1 MNSDGAQDVRTLV
14 ERARDGDRQAF
25 AALYDRYLDQV
36 YGYIRRRV
44 GDQQTAEDLCSEVFL
59 KALRGIRSFT
69 WQGADPG
76 AWLIAI
82 ARNRLRDHYKSA
94 RVRREEVRDA
104 STGTPAVDP
113 RQTPERTAVGRDMAL
128 SLGRALELLSDDH
141 REVLELRFLHE
152 LSVVETATAMERTV
166 GAVKA
171 LQYRALRAL
180 AEVVSSDPSFSHLAG
195 LGGAT
200 LAVLLRVVAP

>member
-1 MNSDGAQDVRTLV
+1 MTVDGAQDVRTLV
-14 ERARDGDRQAF
+14 ERAGDGDRQAF

-44 GDQQTAEDLCSEVFL
+44 GRREVAEDLCSEVFL
-59 KALRGIRSFT
+59 NALRSIGSFT
-69 WQGADPG
+69 WQGPDPG

-94 RVRREEVRDA
+94 TVRREEIRDA
-104 STGTPAVDP
+104 STGPPRVDP
-113 RQTPERTAVGRDMAL
+113 RQTPESTAMGRDVAL

-152 LSVVETATAMERTV
+152 LSVAETAEVMERTV

-180 AEVVSSDPSFSHLAG
+180 AEVVNSDPSFSHLAG

-200 LAVLLRVVAP
+200 LALLLRMVAP